1 MIFYILVLA
10 GALAETAFVFF
21 SEGTPHQAALILLS
35 VTFCLTLLILLLV
48 MKKENQE
55 KLQLIE
61 KSREMD
67 QYFNSALDLLC
78 IADIHGYF
86 RKLNPE
92 WEKILG
98 YSTSELLGRKFLD
111 FVHPE
116 DMDST
121 LNAVAALSK
130 QEAILNFT
138 NRYRHKDGSYR
149 WIEWRSHPSHNSI
162 YAVARDIT
170 ERKEM
175 EQTLKKNET
184 LLRGVFEMDPTGV
197 CLTVNK
203 TFILVNKK
211 FCEITG
217 YSESEL
223 LGKTT
228 QILYQ
233 DEKNYLSIR
242 ELLYSHFKNNKSEK
256 IETLWIRKD
265 GKPINISLSI
275 NAINPSDYSAGT
287 ISVVTDITEQKKIQN
302 EFLQSEEK
310 FRTFFENITSGVAIH
325 DMIYNESGTP
335 VNYRIINVNPAY
347 KEHVQLNPENITGK
361 LATEVYKTSYP
372 PYLEEFSK
380 VAQTRI
386 PCRFETFFEPM
397 KKHFMISVISPRQG
411 QFATIFEDI
420 TESKQRES
428 DLRQKNEELAR
439 FTYTVSHDLK
449 SPLVTIKA
457 FTSYLKE
464 DIQKKDKGTLENDLG
479 YIQNAADKMG
489 KLLDELL
496 NFSRIGRKDNPKI
509 EISLSS
515 IAHAAADLVAGK
527 IRGNKAQVLITETP
541 VILFGDPQRL
551 LQLYQNLI
559 DNAVKYMGAQE
570 NPLIEVGI
578 EKKDDTLLLFVRD
591 NGMGIDPRYHHK
603 LFNLFEKLDKNS
615 EGTGMGL
622 ALIKRIVETHRGNIY
637 LKSEGLGKGTTFY
650 FTLENTKF
658 GTIKEDNNDKG

>member
-1 MIFYILVLA
+1 MIFYILILA

-35 VTFCLTLLILLLV
+35 TTFCVTLLILLLV

-78 IADIHGYF
+78 IADIHGCF
-86 RKLNPE
+86 QKLNTE
-92 WEKILG
+92 WEKVLG

-116 DMDST
+116 DLEST

-130 QEAILNFT
+130 QQAILNFT

-149 WIEWRSHPSHNSI
+149 WIEWRSHPCENSI

-170 ERKEM
+170 E
-175 EQTLKKNET
+175 
-184 LLRGVFEMDPTGV
+184 
-197 CLTVNK
+197 
-203 TFILVNKK
+203 
-211 FCEITG
+211 
-217 YSESEL
+217 
-223 LGKTT
+223 
-228 QILYQ
+228 
-233 DEKNYLSIR
+233 
-242 ELLYSHFKNNKSEK
+242 
-256 IETLWIRKD
+256 
-265 GKPINISLSI
+265 
-275 NAINPSDYSAGT
+275 
-287 ISVVTDITEQKKIQN
+287 QKKSQ
-302 EFLQSEEK
+302 EELRQSEEK
-310 FRTFFENITSGVAIH
+310 FRTLFENITEGVAIH
-325 DMIYNESGTP
+325 EMIYDKSGTP
-335 VNYRIINVNPAY
+335 INYRIINVNPAY

-361 LATEVYKTSYP
+361 LATEVYGTP
-372 PYLEEFSK
+372 TAPYLEEFSK
-380 VAQTRI
+380 VAETRI
-386 PCRFETFFEPM
+386 PYRFETFFSPM
-397 KKHFMISVISPRQG
+397 KKYFTISVISPGQG
-411 QFATIFEDI
+411 QFATVFQDV
-420 TESKQRES
+420 TERKQREEE
-428 DLRQKNEELAR
+428 LQKKNEELAR

-496 NFSRIGRKDNPKI
+496 GFSRIGRKDNPRI
-509 EISLSS
+509 EISLSN

-527 IRGNKAQVLITETP
+527 IRGNKARVLITETP

-559 DNAVKYMGAQE
+559 DNAVKYMGTQE
-570 NPLIEVGI
+570 NPLIEIGVE
-578 EKKDDTLLLFVRD
+578 EKDNTLFLFVRD

-622 ALIKRIVETHRGNIY
+622 ALIKRIVETHRGNIF

-650 FTLENTKF
+650 FTLEKIKF
-658 GTIKEDNNDKG
+658 GTIKEDKNDKG